1 MEIGD
6 HVTWNGKTWVLR
18 GLEPMSVPERHA
30 HLEDTVTGERARAP
44 LAEVVEAAAPR
55 QDPPRPAA

>member
-6 HVTWNGKTWVLR
+6 HVTWNGRLWVLR

-30 HLEDTVTGERARAP
+30 NLEDPVTGERARAP
-44 LAEVVEAAAPR
+44 LSEVVPAAP
-55 QDPPRPAA
+55 PSPAA

>member
-6 HVTWNGKTWVLR
+6 HVTWNGRTWVLR

-44 LAEVVEAAAPR
+44 LAEVAEASVSQ